1 MTSLSFIPTNLGVN
15 WERKQE
21 GMVIHRENCV
31 FFLFFF
37 CSHVCLSLQSV
48 DRFGQVCHIVALG
61 AWVCGEVPAQCL
73 CVEGSL
79 LFTKE

>member
-1 MTSLSFIPTNLGVN
+1 MDDIIIFYTNKSWGELGTETRGN
-15 WERKQE
+15 GYTQRKL
-21 GMVIHRENCV
+21 C
-31 FFLFFF
+31 FFCFF